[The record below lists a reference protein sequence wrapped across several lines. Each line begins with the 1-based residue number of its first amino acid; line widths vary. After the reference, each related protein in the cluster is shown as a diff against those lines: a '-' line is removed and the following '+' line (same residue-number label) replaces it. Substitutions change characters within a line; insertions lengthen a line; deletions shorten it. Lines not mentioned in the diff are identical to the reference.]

1 MRKTCVGKGENMK
14 NKRLALFLTVLLI
27 FSLSG
32 CGTKTKEDN
41 GSKTENNTTQSNT
54 DTNQSNNTIAD
65 NTAGTNDNTGSVQNT
80 GTNTGETIEEQVLYD
95 QKGIK
100 ITALSMKED
109 PFLGSEINLLI
120 ENSSK
125 INSTVQVRDVSVND
139 FMIEP
144 TFSSDVAAG
153 KKANDSISFLQQD
166 LERNAIGKIATVEF
180 RFSIFNTDTFDTIAE
195 SDIITINTS
204 AKDTYVQNYD
214 DSGKVIYESGNVRII
229 DKGLASDE
237 LLGPEIKV
245 YIENNS
251 KKYIT
256 VQTQNVSVNGYM
268 VEPIFSSDIAPGKKT
283 NDGITFTDLADNG
296 IDKISDVELTFLIFD
311 TSSLETIA
319 ESDVIKLKYQ

>member
-1 MRKTCVGKGENMK
+1 MK
-14 NKRLALFLTVLLI
+14 NKRLALFLMILLI
-27 FSLSG
+27 FNLSG
-32 CGTKTKEDN
+32 CGTKAKEDN

-54 DTNQSNNTIAD
+54 ETNQSNNTAAD
-65 NTAGTNDNTGSVQNT
+65 NTADTKNNASSSQNT
-80 GTNTGETIEEQVLYD
+80 AADTGETIEEQVLYD

-100 ITALSMKED
+100 ITALSLKED
-109 PFLGSEINLLI
+109 PFLGPEINLLI
-120 ENSSK
+120 ENSTK

-153 KKANDSISFLQQD
+153 KKANDAISFLQQD
-166 LERNAIGKIATVEF
+166 MERNAIGKVAKVEF

-195 SDIITINTS
+195 SDVITINTS

-214 DSGKVIYESGNVRII
+214 DSGKVLYEGQNVRII

-251 KKYIT
+251 KKPIT
-256 VQTQNVSVNGYM
+256 VQTQNVSVNGFM
-268 VEPIFSSDIAPGKKT
+268 VEPIFSSDVAPGKKV

-296 IDKISDVELTFLIFD
+296 IDKISDVELTFIIFD
-311 TSSLETIA
+311 TTTLDTIA
-319 ESDVIKLKYQ
+319 ESEVIKLKY